1 MNNDG
6 HFKKIGGSKFIQTTI
21 TSSCKIKI
29 DGESVYVDGEALSKA
44 ADVKSGDFDPDLHI
58 MLSKISQH
66 ALDHEKWIITNVSD
80 VRVTTGFC
88 NHGSLR
94 PGESIDALLLA
105 SRDEINSSS
114 CIQGAKNRGL
124 ITIEIVKKD

>member
-66 ALDHEKWIITNVSD
+66 ALDHEKWIITIIGCKSYNRILQSWVSKAGGIYRC
-80 VRVTTGFC
+80 VIACV
-88 NHGSLR
+88 
-94 PGESIDALLLA
+94 
-105 SRDEINSSS
+105 
-114 CIQGAKNRGL
+114 
-124 ITIEIVKKD
+124 